1 MNSYDLAMLY
11 YKDASRL
18 FKWAGD
24 PALAVAA
31 QEEAG
36 NLQVY
41 LCAFPGTIVD
51 LQEAIRLYREANI
64 PSRSAIVDQN
74 LELARQSHER
84 GIPWLKRLRFSVSPA
99 PWSGEGSEPHLHCT
113 SNRPLAMPDS
123 WPDSLPAV
131 EGS

>member
-24 PALAVAA
+24 PVLAVAA
-31 QEEAG
+31 HEEAG

-51 LQEAIRLYREANI
+51 LQEAVRLYREANI

-74 LELARQSHER
+74 LELARQSHE
-84 GIPWLKRLRFSVSPA
+84 
-99 PWSGEGSEPHLHCT
+99 
-113 SNRPLAMPDS
+113 
-123 WPDSLPAV
+123 
-131 EGS
+131 